1 MGVSEQGGTERKVLV
16 IDTDA
21 GVRWSLERGL
31 AHSGYLVYLA
41 DGGDAAM
48 RMAAENEI
56 DLVLMEFHPQSGLTL
71 DVLKALVTLSQRP
84 AVVCTSIFSEPNVVI
99 DCMRHGAMGFIG
111 KPFSLAAVRS
121 ELAKAAKPQAQ
132 GNGHKPAPP
141 VSDGQ
146 AEGSLLIGVSKAVQ
160 ELRAIIKQ
168 VAQTDLNCLIRG
180 ESGVGKDL
188 VAREIYRLSL
198 RHEHPFIKVNCSA
211 LPEQLLE
218 SELFGYEKGAFTGA
232 LASKPGRF
240 SLANKGIIFL
250 DEIGEVEM
258 GIQAKLLQVIEHKE
272 FMKLGARRPSKV
284 DVQIVA
290 ATNVDIESQTR
301 KGLFRQDLFF
311 RLNEVCVW
319 VPSLNNRKEDIPFLV
334 RHFVQKH
341 NRFMGNE
348 QMEISGAQMSELCA
362 RDWPGNVR
370 ELESTIKRWMA
381 LRTHDVAPQAAPLF
395 AAAPQALAEPVAAPT
410 ASPDAPYIPT
420 GEDTPSPKEIL
431 RVLEECQWNR
441 RKATEVL
448 GMSYQALRRRIIKY
462 KLDQRF

>member
-1 MGVSEQGGTERKVLV
+1 VAVSEQGGVERTVLV

-31 AHSGYLVYLA
+31 AHSGYRVHLA
-41 DGGDAAM
+41 DHADAAI
-48 RMAAENEI
+48 RMASDHAVELILLEI
-56 DLVLMEFHPQSGLTL
+56 HPQAGLSVELLSTL
-71 DVLKALVTLSQRP
+71 VAQEQRP
-84 AVVCTSIFSEPNVVI
+84 AIVCTSIFADPSVVI
-99 DCMRHGAMGFIG
+99 DCMRQGAAGFIE
-111 KPFSLAAVRS
+111 KPFSLAAVRA

-146 AEGSLLIGVSKAVQ
+146 AEGSLLIGVSKGIQ

-188 VAREIYRLSL
+188 VAREIYRLSQ

-250 DEIGEVEM
+250 DEIGEMEM

-290 ATNVDIESQTR
+290 ATNVDIEGQTR

-311 RLNEVCVW
+311 RLNEVCIW
-319 VPSLNNRKEDIPFLV
+319 VPPLNSRKEDIPFLV
-334 RHFVQKH
+334 RHFIQKH
-341 NRFMGNE
+341 GRFVGNE
-348 QMEISGAQMSELCA
+348 PMEISGAQMAELCT
-362 RDWPGNVR
+362 RDWPGNIR

-381 LRTHDVAPQAAPLF
+381 LRTQDVIPQAAPRP
-395 AAAPQALAEPVAAPT
+395 APSPEPAPAVAPESD
-410 ASPDAPYIPT
+410 ASHVPP